1 MVVRLDLVSRAASLS
16 AAGHPFVWATVVR
29 AQRPTSAKAGDSAL
43 VLADGEVSGFVGG
56 ECAESTVRAQALQ
69 VLSTGETRLLR
80 ITPDAAG
87 DEPAAP
93 AEDGVVAVHNPCLSG
108 GTLEIFLEPAVPLP
122 VVAVY
127 GHAPIATA
135 LVRADRLFGLQVRA
149 VTDPRAPLP
158 AGTTA
163 VVVASHGSDEVP
175 VLSAALRAGVP
186 YVGLVASRRRGPAV
200 VGALDGGRRT
210 ARVGPHP
217 RRPGHRGTL
226 RPRGGPVDPGR
237 DRVRTARAGRR
248 PRRPGGLPRS
258 EHPASSSPALSRD
271 PVCGMPVAA
280 AAASPHVETPAGR
293 RVVLRHRLPDG
304 VRRRPRRLPVVS
316 RPVGSHPGDGALV
329 DLLPD
334 VDALRDG
341 LDAVDYLADEG
352 TVTALFCAARLRQ
365 PMLLEG
371 EPGVGKTEA
380 AKSLAAGAA
389 TPAGAAAV
397 LRGHRPGR
405 GAVRVELPASAA
417 EHPAGRGAR
426 RDAGR
431 GRPVRPRLPG
441 RAAAAHRG
449 ATTRGRGRPCC

>member
-56 ECAESTVRAQALQ
+56 ACAESTVRAQALQ

-80 ITPDAAG
+80 ISPDAAG
-87 DEPAAP
+87 DESGAP

-108 GTLEIFLEPAVPLP
+108 GTLEILLEPAVPLP

-149 VTDPRAPLP
+149 VTDPQAPLP

-175 VLSAALRAGVP
+175 ILSAALRAGVP

-200 VGALDGGRRT
+200 VGALEVDDALRT
-210 ARVGPHP
+210 SVHTPAGLDIGARSAPEVALSILAEIVSARHA
-217 RRPGHRGTL
+217 RHARDKLRG
-226 RPRGGPVDPGR
+226 DQ
-237 DRVRTARAGRR
+237 AAF
-248 PRRPGGLPRS
+248 PRS

-293 RVVLRHRLPDG
+293 VWFCGTGCRT
-304 VRRRPRRLPVVS
+304 
-316 RPVGSHPGDGALV
+316 AYV
-329 DLLPD
+329 DNP
-334 VDALRDG
+334 
-341 LDAVDYLADEG
+341 
-352 TVTALFCAARLRQ
+352 AAY
-365 PMLLEG
+365 P
-371 EPGVGKTEA
+371 
-380 AKSLAAGAA
+380 S
-389 TPAGAAAV
+389 
-397 LRGHRPGR
+397 
-405 GAVRVELPASAA
+405 
-417 EHPAGRGAR
+417 
-426 RDAGR
+426 
-431 GRPVRPRLPG
+431 
-441 RAAAAHRG
+441 
-449 ATTRGRGRPCC
+449 

>member
-56 ECAESTVRAQALQ
+56 ECAESTVRAQALE

-80 ITPDAAG
+80 ITPDTAG
-87 DEPAAP
+87 DELAAP

-108 GTLEIFLEPAVPLP
+108 GTLEILLEPAVPLP
-122 VVAVY
+122 VVVVY

-149 VTDPRAPLP
+149 VTDPQAPLP
-158 AGTTA
+158 TGTTA

-200 VGALDGGRRT
+200 LGALEVDDALRASVHTPAGLDIG
-210 ARVGPHP
+210 ARSAPEVALSILAEIVSARHA
-217 RRPGHRGTL
+217 RDKLRGEA
-226 RPRGGPVDPGR
+226 VS
-237 DRVRTARAGRR
+237 
-248 PRRPGGLPRS
+248 PRS

-293 RVVLRHRLPDG
+293 VWFCGTGCRT
-304 VRRRPRRLPVVS
+304 
-316 RPVGSHPGDGALV
+316 AYV
-329 DLLPD
+329 DNP
-334 VDALRDG
+334 
-341 LDAVDYLADEG
+341 
-352 TVTALFCAARLRQ
+352 AAY
-365 PMLLEG
+365 P
-371 EPGVGKTEA
+371 
-380 AKSLAAGAA
+380 S
-389 TPAGAAAV
+389 
-397 LRGHRPGR
+397 
-405 GAVRVELPASAA
+405 
-417 EHPAGRGAR
+417 
-426 RDAGR
+426 
-431 GRPVRPRLPG
+431 
-441 RAAAAHRG
+441 
-449 ATTRGRGRPCC
+449 